1 MIQAGTTA
9 CRNHSFENAYVR
21 SAKTALNVTAS
32 RSSWPP
38 RLYPTSF
45 ARGAMHRAT
54 KRRST
59 TSSPTTSS
67 PQGPNAPGAT
77 QLLRGSATRMP
88 ALVLLKEVHQLRRIE
103 LFVGTQICSIIPSD
117 RIDCVVHCSFD

>member
-21 SAKTALNVTAS
+21 SARTALNVTAS

-59 TSSPTTSS
+59 TSSP
-67 PQGPNAPGAT
+67 QGPNAPGAT
-77 QLLRGSATRMP
+77 QLLRGGATRML
-88 ALVLLKEVHQLRRIE
+88 ALVLLKEVRQLRRIE
-103 LFVGTQICSIIPSD
+103 LFVGIQICSVSPSEH
-117 RIDCVVHCSFD
+117 IYGVVHSSVG